1 MARQLERDGKGGL
14 NATTKNFLAFI
25 EPFARDICTLT
36 GEDTCCCLVAD
47 ATCAYAQP
55 YAASETSA
63 VVAKATW
70 TDLTRGAGGAFLS
83 AAAAVGGGGSVLV
96 ASACVMTALLNGGA
110 PGLAADVAERASV
123 LGNGGGF
130 GADSAAL
137 VVAKFSPPA

>member
-1 MARQLERDGKGGL
+1 VARQLELDGKGGL

-25 EPFARDICTLT
+25 SPFARDICTLT
-36 GEDTCCCLVAD
+36 GEDTCCFLVAD

-63 VVAKATW
+63 VVGKATW
-70 TDLTRGAGGAFLS
+70 TDLTRGAGAAFLC

-110 PGLAADVAERASV
+110 PGLAADGAERASV
-123 LGNGGGF
+123 LGDGGF

-137 VVAKFSPPA
+137 VVAKFSPPAA